1 MAAAGG
7 GEGGGARILLEV
19 AANSAHFALSVRC
32 IHGERGGEG
41 GWRGDFKEKKNY
53 QETPISKLHL
63 NWKLVIRRF
72 LTCSEVDND
81 NNLINKFP

>member
-32 IHGERGGEG
+32 IHRERWGGG
-41 GWRGDFKEKKNY
+41 FQRKEKL
-53 QETPISKLHL
+53 PGDS
-63 NWKLVIRRF
+63 
-72 LTCSEVDND
+72 
-81 NNLINKFP
+81 NL

>member
-32 IHGERGGEG
+32 IHRERGGEG
-41 GWRGDFKEKKNY
+41 WRGGRGGGFQRKEKL
-53 QETPISKLHL
+53 PGDS
-63 NWKLVIRRF
+63 
-72 LTCSEVDND
+72 
-81 NNLINKFP
+81 NL